1 MRVSIQQYWNLLVG
15 YLRPQQGRV
24 IGLGLLLFANIGLQ
38 LVNPQIMRN
47 YLDAALGGD
56 TLETL
61 TEMAVVFIAIAIIQ
75 QIVAVGVTYLSENVS
90 WTATN
95 WLRFDLAKHCLYL
108 DMSFHNE
115 HTPGEMIE
123 RIDGDINALSNFF
136 SQFTLQILGN
146 SILLVGV
153 LILLF
158 LENIAVGISIGIF
171 VVITLYVINRLR
183 NIAVPHWKES
193 REASAEFYSYL
204 EERIAGTE
212 DIRASGAK
220 GYVMRG
226 FFVKLHRFWETT
238 VKARLMAFALVN
250 ITWVLFSI
258 GTATAFIVGAFLFRN
273 GVLTLGTVYLIA
285 HYTGMLSRPI
295 ERISQEI
302 ERLQE
307 AGAGVAR
314 IQEFLGIER
323 KLKDVTIVDES
334 QLPSGSLSVA
344 LERVSFA
351 YEDSDALADSAADD
365 QPEMVLKGISF
376 DLEPGKVLGLLG
388 RTGSGKTTMT
398 RLLFRLYDPQKGQ
411 VLLGSTNVRNVL
423 VSELRQRV
431 GIVTQNVQ
439 LFHASIRDN
448 LTFFDPEIP
457 DDAILAVIHQLGL
470 DRWYGALEVGL
481 DTVLAAEGG
490 DLSAGE
496 AQLLALTRIFL
507 KDPGLII
514 LDEASSRLDPATE
527 QLLEGA
533 IERLLEDRTGIIIAH
548 RLSTVQRADEIM
560 ILENGQI
567 LEHGERTILADD
579 PGSQF
584 YQLLQTGMEEVLA

>member
-1 MRVSIQQYWNLLVG
+1 MRD
-15 YLRPQQGRV
+15 
-24 IGLGLLLFANIGLQ
+24 
-38 LVNPQIMRN
+38 
-47 YLDAALGGD
+47 YLDAALEGD
-56 TLETL
+56 ALATL
-61 TEMAVVFIAIAIIQ
+61 TRMAVVFMVIAVVQ

-115 HTPGEMIE
+115 HPPGEMIE

-153 LILLF
+153 LVLLF
-158 LENIAVGISIGIF
+158 LENITIGFAIGIF
-171 VVITLYVINRLR
+171 VVVTLVVINRLR

-193 REASAEFYSYL
+193 RDASAGFYSYL

-226 FFVKLHRFWETT
+226 FYIKLRRFWETT

-250 ITWVLFSI
+250 ITWILFST
-258 GTATAFIVGAFLFRN
+258 GTATAFIVGANLYRQ
-273 GVLTLGTVYLIA
+273 GILTLGTVYLIS
-285 HYTGMLSRPI
+285 HYTWMLSRPI
-295 ERISQEI
+295 ERISQEF

-314 IQEFLGIER
+314 IREFLGVER
-323 KLKDVTIVDES
+323 VLKDVDIGAEVH
-334 QLPSGSLSVA
+334 LPGGSLSVS
-344 LERVSFA
+344 LDNVSFA
-351 YEDSDALADSAADD
+351 YQDGETGD
-365 QPEMVLKGISF
+365 QPEMVLKGVSF
-376 DLEPGKVLGLLG
+376 NLEPGKVLGLLG

-398 RLLFRLYDPQKGQ
+398 RLLFRLYDPQGG
-411 VLLGSTNVRNVL
+411 VVRLGDTNVRGVR
-423 VSELRQRV
+423 VEELRKRV

-457 DDAILAVIHQLGL
+457 DEDILAVIHQLGL
-470 DRWYGALEVGL
+470 TRWYGTLEQGL
-481 DTVLAAEGG
+481 DTVLAAGGG
-490 DLSAGE
+490 DTSAGE

-527 QLLEGA
+527 QLLESA
-533 IERLLEDRTGIIIAH
+533 IDRLLENRTGIIIAH
-548 RLSTVQRADEIM
+548 RLATVQRADEIM
-560 ILENGQI
+560 ILEQGEL
-567 LEHGERTILADD
+567 LEHGGRAALAED

-584 YQLLQTGMEEVLA
+584 SLLMKSGMEDVLA